1 MIKKALKF
9 LDAIAFI
16 VDKIVVPDDEW
27 DQQDWIDEEENIETR
42 AFFSSRVENA
52 RFLNRA
58 KKHLEDRIQN
68 TVEDTPKGKA
78 LKAGGRADFVRSMRD
93 FMVKEGMANEDEFRD
108 AEGVTDIRSESR
120 LKLIYDTNLRQAYG
134 YGGWKQGQKPA
145 ILRRYPAQ
153 RFRRSFKVNE
163 PRPLHEENDGEVRL
177 KSDESFWLEMNSSEI
192 GGFEVPFGPWG
203 FNSGMGVED
212 VSREDA
218 AALGLSVDGVKPV
231 KAELNEN
238 LQASVKTMDDDVKAK
253 LKAELEQFKL
263 ARQKFIERGDALG
276 LR

>member
-1 MIKKALKF
+1 VIKKALKF

-16 VDKIVVPDDEW
+16 VDKIIVPDDEW

-238 LQASVKTMDDDVKAK
+238 LQAAVKTMDDDVKAK

>member
-153 RFRRSFKVNE
+153 RFRRSFTVNE

>member
-16 VDKIVVPDDEW
+16 VDKIIVPDDEW
-27 DQQDWIDEEENIETR
+27 NQQDWIDEEENIETR

>member
-1 MIKKALKF
+1 VIKKALKF

-16 VDKIVVPDDEW
+16 VDKIIVPDDEW

-153 RFRRSFKVNE
+153 RFRRSFRVNE

>member
-16 VDKIVVPDDEW
+16 VDKIIVPDDEW

-153 RFRRSFKVNE
+153 RFRRSFRVNE